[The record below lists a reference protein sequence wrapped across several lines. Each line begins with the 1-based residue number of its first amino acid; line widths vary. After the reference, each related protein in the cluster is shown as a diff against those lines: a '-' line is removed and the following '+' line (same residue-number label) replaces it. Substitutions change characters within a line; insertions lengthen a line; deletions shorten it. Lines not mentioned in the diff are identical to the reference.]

1 MGLNYDPCVPP
12 KEVLKALLLN
22 PKIVELEQQQEQ
34 LKAGTYRIQGKKVA
48 KEVRRLNATINN
60 AKTRRR
66 NMISKQYRVHYFRCR
81 PTEDIKKQSRGIV
94 EEEYNEP
101 VVQHQVQEQTQLA
114 ELICTIAID
123 PISKIFLSAALAL
136 STSWWRSAIGKNF
149 NVDTSPALGL

>member
-66 NMISKQYRVHYFRCR
+66 NMISNQYRAHYFRRR
-81 PTEDIKKQSRGIV
+81 PTEDIEKQSRGIV
-94 EEEYNEP
+94 EEEYNESGP
-101 VVQHQVQEQTQLA
+101 A
-114 ELICTIAID
+114 
-123 PISKIFLSAALAL
+123 S
-136 STSWWRSAIGKNF
+136 
-149 NVDTSPALGL
+149 SPRTDAVGRTYLHDR